1 MDERSE
7 LNQSKTKAGEVSF
20 GEPRFTAYPYVR
32 QFSQSVLSAEAW
44 FHTAEELIAA
54 MDLVEP
60 NVERFWEDVRSI
72 AVAFDQ
78 TSEMPP
84 KHQNSDAAPKD
95 EKSDVAP
102 KHSLINQHMML
113 AGFAIENL
121 CKGYLA
127 GGLSPEQQKKVQ
139 AGILPESL
147 KDHDLLSLVEQTGMT
162 VSDTEKYLLKRMTD
176 VVIWRGRYPS
186 PTSHKKTSPFT
197 HIGSDIGQIKTLLQ
211 KLRRHVGAKDS

>member
-72 AVAFDQ
+72 AVALIRRARCHRSIRTAMQ
-78 TSEMPP
+78 
-84 KHQNSDAAPKD
+84 HQRMRRAMWHQS
-95 EKSDVAP
+95 
-102 KHSLINQHMML
+102 
-113 AGFAIENL
+113 
-121 CKGYLA
+121 
-127 GGLSPEQQKKVQ
+127 
-139 AGILPESL
+139 
-147 KDHDLLSLVEQTGMT
+147 T
-162 VSDTEKYLLKRMTD
+162 V
-176 VVIWRGRYPS
+176 
-186 PTSHKKTSPFT
+186 
-197 HIGSDIGQIKTLLQ
+197 
-211 KLRRHVGAKDS
+211 

>member
-7 LNQSKTKAGEVSF
+7 TNQSKTRASRVSF
-20 GEPRFTAYPYVR
+20 GEPSFISYPYVR

-44 FHTAEELIAA
+44 FRTADELIAA

-78 TSEMPP
+78 TSEMKP

-95 EKSDVAP
+95 EKSDVPP
-102 KHSLINQHMML
+102 KHSLVNQHMML

-127 GGLSPEQQKKVQ
+127 GRLSPEQRDAVK
-139 AGILPESL
+139 AGSLPKCLRGTHNILEF
-147 KDHDLLSLVEQTGMT
+147 V
-162 VSDTEKYLLKRMTD
+162 
-176 VVIWRGRYPS
+176 
-186 PTSHKKTSPFT
+186 
-197 HIGSDIGQIKTLLQ
+197 
-211 KLRRHVGAKDS
+211 